1 MCKGEGAGGGVFR
14 SVLFLFFAGGERL
27 RGRGGGKRGVARL
40 CVCVWGGAC
49 ACVRMRECI
58 SVHWTLST
66 SNTNLNYPDL
76 PCVKRTS
83 ILKPVLN
90 WANVSSRT

>member
-1 MCKGEGAGGGVFR
+1 MCKGEGAGVCVFR

-27 RGRGGGKRGVARL
+27 RGGGERGVARL
-40 CVCVWGGAC
+40 CACVCGCAC
-49 ACVRMRECI
+49 TCVRMRECI
-58 SVHWTLST
+58 AVHWTLST
-66 SNTNLNYPDL
+66 SNTTLNYPDL
-76 PCVKRTS
+76 PCEKRTP